1 MRILIVD
8 DNAHSLQSLAVV
20 LADLGYEPVKA
31 RNAEEALQF
40 ARQAPFPMII
50 TDIRM
55 PGMSGLELLATLKEN
70 PATRQTDVVIIT
82 GHGDMD
88 TAIASLR
95 KGAYD
100 YLNKPINA
108 RELAAVVDR
117 CAEHQSLLHE
127 NQDWRH
133 QFEARV
139 DEATRE
145 VRSNLDEV
153 RNKLRGATGVGRIIA
168 TSQAMRQLVEE
179 TRLYR
184 NDPSVPVLLEGE
196 TGTGKEVLALLIHY
210 GDQGSDQPFV
220 AINCAAIPL
229 ELFESELFGHEPG
242 AYTGSSRKGAR
253 GKLELAGTGTLF
265 LDEIAEMPL
274 SLQPKLLRVLED
286 RTFYRVG
293 GVKKRH
299 FEARVVCAANLDLL
313 AMVEAGRF
321 RRDLYHR
328 LKVGHMRI
336 PPLRERHS
344 DIRPLS
350 ELFLK
355 REAHKKKK
363 QFKGLSPD
371 ALALLQAH
379 SWPGNVRELENTIE
393 RAVLTS
399 DGDLLLPAHLAFLFS
414 GFQDPVALPDGG
426 NEAFLADPAGLVLPE
441 NGLDLEALTDVLIRR
456 TLDKFS
462 GNKTRAAQ
470 YLGISRY
477 ALHRR
482 LGRE

>member
-31 RNAEEALQF
+31 RNADEALQF
-40 ARQAPFPMII
+40 ARQSPFPMII

-55 PGMSGLELLATLKEN
+55 PGMSGLELLSTLKDS
-70 PATRQTDVVIIT
+70 PATRDTDVVIIT
-82 GHGDMD
+82 GHGDME

-108 RELAAVVDR
+108 RELAAVVER
-117 CAEHQSLLHE
+117 CAEHQALLRE
-127 NQDWRH
+127 NQDWRQ
-133 QFEARV
+133 QFETRV

-153 RNKLRGATGVGRIIA
+153 RSKLRGATGVGRIIA
-168 TSQAMRQLVEE
+168 SSQPMRTLVEE

-184 NDPSVPVLLEGE
+184 GDPSVPVLLEGE

-220 AINCAAIPL
+220 PINCAAIPS

-242 AYTGSSRKGAR
+242 AYTGSSRKGSR
-253 GKLELAGTGTLF
+253 GKMELAGEGTLF

-293 GVKKRH
+293 GIKKRH
-299 FEARVVCAANLDLL
+299 FEARVVCAANRDLRGL
-313 AMVEAGRF
+313 VEQGLF

-336 PPLRERHS
+336 PPLRERGS
-344 DIRPLS
+344 DIRPLA

-363 QFKGLSPD
+363 LFKGVSPE
-371 ALALLQAH
+371 ALALLEAH
-379 SWPGNVRELENTIE
+379 PWPGNVRELENTIE

-399 DGDLLLPAHLAFLFS
+399 DGDLLEPSHLAFLFADT
-414 GFQDPVALPDGG
+414 QDALVLGAD
-426 NEAFLADPAGLVLPE
+426 AATLLADPAHLVLPE
-441 NGLDLEALTDVLIRR
+441 HGLDLEALYDALIHRAME
-456 TLDKFS
+456 KFD
-462 GNKTRAAQ
+462 GNKTRAAR

-482 LGRE
+482 LGKA